1 MIDLGHVKGIL
12 AEAEALV
19 AELHG
24 VELNEERAVEDQTK
38 NRTRIERARLSQ
50 DLNLLAGRLDLAAE
64 LVRNEY
70 WFARGEDDPLNP
82 ERES

>member
-38 NRTRIERARLSQ
+38 NRTRVERARLSQ

>member
-38 NRTRIERARLSQ
+38 NRTRVERARLSQ

-82 ERES
+82 DRE